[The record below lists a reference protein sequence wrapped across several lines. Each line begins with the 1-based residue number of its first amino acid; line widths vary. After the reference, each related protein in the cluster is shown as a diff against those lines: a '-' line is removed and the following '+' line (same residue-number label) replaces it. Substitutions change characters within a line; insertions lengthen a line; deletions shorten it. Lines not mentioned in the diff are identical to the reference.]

1 MFLEF
6 SKMHNMVSYDS
17 NLLEKKNVDSMCSFK
32 REPLSEFM
40 YVCMSVCTLVDF
52 SVLWSE
58 IVMIYWKLVI
68 SCGAAEKNVLLA

>member
-1 MFLEF
+1 
-6 SKMHNMVSYDS
+6 MHNMVSYDS

-52 SVLWSE
+52 SVL
-58 IVMIYWKLVI
+58 
-68 SCGAAEKNVLLA
+68 